1 MEPNDA
7 KSRGSCSVAEI
18 LNDLMA
24 ASLQQNIFATAV
36 PQNCNPC
43 SRFIAL
49 AYQRQQIVNFFRD
62 RGTMKI

>member
-1 MEPNDA
+1 MEPNNA

-18 LNDLMA
+18 LSDLMA

-43 SRFIAL
+43 SRFITL
-49 AYQRQQIVNFFRD
+49 AYQRQQIVTFSV
-62 RGTMKI
+62 TVEQ

>member
-1 MEPNDA
+1 VF
-7 KSRGSCSVAEI
+7 VAEI
-18 LNDLMA
+18 LSDLMA

-49 AYQRQQIVNFFRD
+49 AYQRQQIVTFSV
-62 RGTMKI
+62 TVEQ